1 MSQALPS
8 DHYRASALHHQPP
21 RLAIPFAEQHTPPLA
36 IGAFT
41 DQVSRE
47 LALRNLVLSAAF
59 CLLVVAGVGPAA
71 SSAQASVG
79 SALMQVP
86 SAAQQD
92 HSIAPSATSE
102 SSPLMYVSSYTL
114 PPDKYAKARHLA
126 RIDYVAGILLP
137 LYGLLILYLL
147 LRWGWSAKFRDWAEA
162 VSSWRILQAAVYTA
176 AFNAVVALL
185 KLPIGMW
192 FHWLYRKND
201 LVIQGWGS
209 WFGDRSKMILIT
221 TVIATIVVFAGAAI
235 IRRSP
240 RRWWLYFWL
249 GSIPFLIIIIF
260 LTPLVIDPLFNKFEP
275 LAGYDAQLVNDLQ
288 RVVHRDGLEIPPQRM
303 FLMKA
308 SEKVKFV
315 NAYVSGLGGSKRV
328 VVWDT
333 TIAKMTRPQILYVF
347 GHEMGHYVLNHI
359 YKGLIAGTVGL
370 LVCFFLTAAISRRWL
385 ERHSAAW
392 RIRGP
397 ADCAALPVYA
407 IPILLLTFVST
418 PISNAFSRYYEH
430 QADQY
435 GLEVTHGLTPDS
447 GQIAAQSFQILGEID
462 LEDPAPNRVEILWY
476 WDHPWIGDRIQF
488 ALHYDPWA
496 NGGTGEFVK

>member
-1 MSQALPS
+1 MPQASVSVYGIANALR
-8 DHYRASALHHQPP
+8 DHAS
-21 RLAIPFAEQHTPPLA
+21 RLAVRSAERHTLPLGIA
-36 IGAFT
+36 LLTLEALKEP
-41 DQVSRE
+41 V
-47 LALRNLVLSAAF
+47 LRNLVLSAVF
-59 CLLVVAGVGPAA
+59 CLLVAAGIGVGAGSP
-71 SSAQASVG
+71 QADAR
-79 SALMQVP
+79 SALMQASSTAPLNNSVAA
-86 SAAQQD
+86 SAQANS
-92 HSIAPSATSE
+92 HSPMHVLA
-102 SSPLMYVSSYTL
+102 YTL

-126 RIDYVAGILLP
+126 RIGYVAGILVP
-137 LYGLLILYLL
+137 LYTLLILYLL
-147 LRWGWSAKFRDWAEA
+147 LRCGWSAKFRDWAEA
-162 VSSWRILQAAVYTA
+162 VSSWRIVQAAVYSA
-176 AFNAVVALL
+176 AFNSVVALFT
-185 KLPIGMW
+185 LPIGVW
-192 FHWLYRKND
+192 FHWLYREND
-201 LVIQGWGS
+201 LVIQGWSS
-209 WFGDRSKMILIT
+209 WFGDRGKMLLLG
-221 TVIATIVVFAGAAI
+221 TVIATVLVFAGAAI

-275 LAGYDAQLVNDLQ
+275 LADHDPQLVSDLE
-288 RVVHRDGLEIPPQRM
+288 RVVHRAGLEIPPERM

-315 NAYVSGLGGSKRV
+315 NAYVTGLGASKRV

-359 YKGLIAGTVGL
+359 YKGLIVAAFGL
-370 LVCFFLTAAISRRWL
+370 LVCFFLTAAISRHWL

-397 ADCAALPVYA
+397 ADWAALPAYA
-407 IPILLLTFVST
+407 IPILLLMFAST

-462 LEDPAPNRVEILWY
+462 LEDPAPNRLEILWY

-488 ALHYDPWA
+488 ALHYDPWSK
-496 NGGTGEFVK
+496 GETGEFVK